1 MKAVIADV
9 IMGGRGRADP
19 SLAAQSTEQLVQFT
33 RLILI
38 VIVHAPRDML
48 VRRSRRE
55 LACCRTA
62 LWSRTDLSALL
73 DSATFTSGLETRLG
87 GDGKRI

>member
-19 SLAAQSTEQLVQFT
+19 SLAAQSTEQLAQFT

-38 VIVHAPRDML
+38 VIEHAPRDML
-48 VRRSRRE
+48 VVRMARRE

-62 LWSRTDLSALL
+62 HWSRTDLSALL
-73 DSATFTSGLETRLG
+73 DSATFTSGLETRL
-87 GDGKRI
+87 KR